1 MLVLSE
7 TTIGI
12 LEVHESS
19 GVKASLRLSDSVSM
33 AQPVFRRND
42 VVEVFYRMGRDE
54 GGNYFP
60 VATPSAGTLRPRF
73 GRTDGWMTAR
83 IEEDWPPTEHG
94 ERPSSTSSRVRIR
107 RRRQTRC
114 WRWARLASRKET

>member
-1 MLVLSE
+1 
-7 TTIGI
+7 
-12 LEVHESS
+12 
-19 GVKASLRLSDSVSM
+19 M

-94 ERPSSTSSRVRIR
+94 ERPSSTSSRVR
-107 RRRQTRC
+107 TSLKSTSKLPTC
-114 WRWARLASRKET
+114 DSSSVPAPTNARELRGAGDGRG